1 MEVAGLSLAA
11 AGLATLFSTC
21 IDCFELI
28 RTAKAQGRDYEIL
41 LTKLDVEKTRL
52 LQWADGVGLLGLDE
66 RSRNPLLN
74 DENTVLIIERV
85 LQSIAALWNDSDQ
98 LRSRYGLSEGGG
110 PNPDHTSINQIV
122 LSGPRFS
129 GFRISLANFWNRAA
143 LRQKRTE
150 RLTKAKWAISDR
162 QQFREL
168 VNDLHGFVDSLY
180 EFIPV
185 IPPVRKLLV
194 REDMDRLPNDL
205 GRLRLV
211 EEACSDL
218 GNEWSGAATYRR
230 EESESA
236 YQSGARITEWI
247 RGLSTGDEG
256 IDQLSIHR
264 TTHHTEQAEPR
275 QSVTAHSRPA
285 RRNMRAVQSDF
296 EDRLI
301 ACGIIPDKSLL
312 LREPLQEPRNIQ
324 QIREYLV
331 SRPVSLSSQQFRHL
345 DYASDYL
352 NDETI
357 LDLLTS
363 FMQQEWTENSVPV
376 HDMRFNNLEP
386 VADDILHAVPD
397 LYWGSEPSKLHSEIL
412 QELSGYI
419 LPSKRKYSP
428 ILPNFVLELASS
440 RAFASRMRYRT
451 YHYGIL
457 GARSMIALQLYGRDR
472 LNFDGHAYTLTA
484 LYKDGTLRI
493 YATWPRRLLPNLL
506 EGVSPFKHIEY
517 CTVLV
522 AGWVIGSSLQVCREA
537 LAALIGAAE
546 LTAEWRESLITAAN
560 AAQLH
565 TDA

>member
-85 LQSIAALWNDSDQ
+85 LQSIASLWNDSDQ

-110 PNPDHTSINQIV
+110 LNPDPTSISQIV

-143 LRQKRTE
+143 LRQKRTD

-205 GRLRLV
+205 RRLRLV

-218 GNEWSGAATYRR
+218 GDEWSGAATYRR

-236 YQSGARITEWI
+236 SQSGARITEWI
-247 RGLSTGDEG
+247 RGLSTEDEG

-264 TTHHTEQAEPR
+264 TSIHRTSHHTEQAEPR
-275 QSVTAHSRPA
+275 QSVTTLSRPG
-285 RRNMRAVQSDF
+285 RRDISVF
-296 EDRLI
+296 ESRLI
-301 ACGIIPDKSLL
+301 ACGVILDKGRL
-312 LREPLQEPRNIQ
+312 LRESLQEPRNIQ
-324 QIREYLV
+324 QIREHLV

-345 DYASDYL
+345 DNASDFL
-352 NDETI
+352 QEETI

-363 FMQQEWTENSVPV
+363 VMQQEWTENSVRV
-376 HDMRFNNLEP
+376 RNDVFNNLEP
-386 VADDILHAVPD
+386 VVDNKLGRVVPD
-397 LYWGSEPSKLHSEIL
+397 LYRGSEPSTLHSEIL

-419 LPSKRKYSP
+419 RPSKRTDSP
-428 ILPNFVLELASS
+428 ILPNFVLEVASPQDLASRIS
-440 RAFASRMRYRT
+440 HMV
-451 YHYGIL
+451 GITSIL
-457 GARSMIALQLYGRDR
+457 MAM
-472 LNFDGHAYTLTA
+472 LT
-484 LYKDGTLRI
+484 
-493 YATWPRRLLPNLL
+493 P
-506 EGVSPFKHIEY
+506 
-517 CTVLV
+517 
-522 AGWVIGSSLQVCREA
+522 
-537 LAALIGAAE
+537 
-546 LTAEWRESLITAAN
+546 
-560 AAQLH
+560 
-565 TDA
+565 